1 MNPKTLTIFAFI
13 AIVLISTSMV
23 MVEQLNLQDLKQDE
37 KQNSSLIDL
46 KDQKHEYH
54 KGMITIKLKEGLG
67 DFDHLSGKVELGIT
81 SLDEK
86 FGRFKVYALEK
97 RFSYIPD
104 KRREDMPDLSR
115 IYKIS
120 FPEKTS
126 VLSVVSAF
134 RDDPNIEY
142 AEAIPVM
149 KLCETPDDELFDD
162 LYHLQLIQAEN
173 AWDIHKGENGPEVVI
188 GIVDDAVDWRHDD
201 LIDNV
206 WENLGEDFDG
216 DGHVIE
222 FNGSEWIFDPD
233 DENGI
238 DDDGNGKIDDFV
250 GWDFINEFGEQDN
263 DPEPNQP
270 DIDHGTHCMGIA
282 NSRTNNS
289 VFVASIPWN
298 VKFVTAK
305 CANDGDL
312 YFDYDAWEALI
323 YIAELGVDIITN
335 SWSGGNSQANREVI
349 EYAQGLGCIIV
360 SSAGNNDDEMLT
372 YPASYPGV
380 VSVGASSMIDTKAS
394 FSSYGIFVD
403 VFAPGVNI
411 RSLRPNNMT
420 QQMSGTSMAC
430 PLVAGQ
436 LALMKSYYTGWT
448 NEMLIEQLCATSDDI
463 DTVNQTQYAN
473 KLGYGR
479 INAYRALSE
488 INPEIEEVLKLRV
501 MDKQYVDEDEDGILE
516 PGENVFLDFELINFS
531 IGLDTVPVT
540 FTLSTTSPYV
550 NMVSDQF
557 TGMVPSDN
565 TLWFDSAFVVQ
576 VSPDIDSTQLIE
588 FTINASAAMPIP
600 LENDWP
606 MQILINQSGVF
617 VYDGIGT
624 GNAYSGEYI
633 RDFLHENG
641 VPVFYSNAFPSSL
654 NGFDAAFLSFGNYG
668 EDLGDGTL
676 ISEEMANI
684 IIEYL
689 YSGGYVF
696 EDCASFFGLM
706 KYNEYGILEEIQSLF
721 GVDTIVTPMTTNI
734 IDSLCGISAS
744 LAEGLAFNSTMQYPV
759 WYIDILTP
767 DSNGVAMLEEYDY
780 GVVGVQGE
788 GIYGQ
793 KTVSMSYAIAYLQ
806 DSETG
811 TRDQLLAE
819 IAGFFGF
826 MIVDVEEPGN
836 ALAGFE
842 LSIFPNP
849 ASSRTNLQYRLE
861 EDTKVSISLFD
872 VGGGEVMRIDKG
884 VLQKGEYQERIE
896 FSGLK
901 SGLYLVNIQA
911 GRKASSAKILLK

>member
-1 MNPKTLTIFAFI
+1 MNPKTLTIFAVI

-86 FGRFKVYALEK
+86 FGRFKVYALDK
-97 RFSYIPD
+97 RFSYNPE

-126 VLSVVSAF
+126 VQSVVRAF

-142 AEAIPVM
+142 AEAIPMM
-149 KLCETPDDELFDD
+149 KLCETPDDELFDN
-162 LYHLQLIQAEN
+162 LYHLQLIQAED

-201 LIDNV
+201 LVDNV

-222 FNGSEWIFDPD
+222 FDGSEWIFDPD

-238 DDDGNGKIDDFV
+238 DDDGNCKIDDFV
-250 GWDFINEFGEQDN
+250 GWDFINENGEQDN
-263 DPEPNQP
+263 DPEPNQL

-305 CANDGDL
+305 CANDGDQ

-335 SWSGGNSQANREVI
+335 SWTGGNSQANREAI
-349 EYAQGLGCIIV
+349 EYAQGLGCLIV
-360 SSAGNNDDEMLT
+360 GAAGNDNNEVLN

-436 LALMKSYYTGWT
+436 LALMKSYYPAWT
-448 NEMLIEQLCATSDDI
+448 NEMLIEQLCATADDI
-463 DTVNQTQYAN
+463 DSVNQSQYAN

-488 INPEIEEVLKLRV
+488 VNPEIEEVLKLRV
-501 MDKQYVDEDEDGILE
+501 MDTHYVDEDEDGILE
-516 PGENVFLDFELINFS
+516 PGENVYLDFELMNFS

-557 TGMVPSDN
+557 IGMVPSDN

-576 VSPDIDSTQLIE
+576 VSPDIDSTRLID
-588 FTINASAAMPIP
+588 FTIHASAAMPIP

-606 MQILINQSGVF
+606 VQILANQSGVL
-617 VYDGIGT
+617 VYEGIGS

-641 VPVFYSNAFPSSL
+641 VAVFYSNAFPSEL
-654 NGFDAAFLSFGNYG
+654 NGFDAVFLSFGNYG
-668 EDLGDGTL
+668 ETLSDGTY
-676 ISEEMANI
+676 ISEEMADAI
-684 IIEYL
+684 IAYL

-696 EDCASFFGLM
+696 EDCGSFFGLM
-706 KYNEYGILEEIQSLF
+706 EYYDYDVLEEIQSLF
-721 GVDTIVTPMTTNI
+721 GLDTTITPMNTNI
-734 IDSLCGISAS
+734 IDSLSGLSSS
-744 LAEGLAFNSTMQYPV
+744 LAEGLVYNSTIQYPV
-759 WYIDILTP
+759 YYIDILTP
-767 DSNGVAMLEEYDY
+767 DSNGIAMLEEYDY
-780 GVVGVQGE
+780 GIVGVQGE

-806 DSETG
+806 DSESG
-811 TRDQLLAE
+811 TRDQLLAQ
-819 IAGFFGF
+819 IAEFFGF
-826 MIVDVEEPGN
+826 MIVDVEEPGDVTTG
-836 ALAGFE
+836 LE

-849 ASSRTNLQYRLE
+849 SSSSTNLVYRLE
-861 EDTKVSISLFD
+861 EDTEVSIRLFD
-872 VGGGEVMRIDKG
+872 VGGGEVIHIDRG
-884 VLQKGEYQERIE
+884 VLLKGQYKEKIDV
-896 FSGLK
+896 SALK
-901 SGLYLVNIQA
+901 PGMYLLNVQA
-911 GRKASSAKILLK
+911 GNRYLSKKILVR